1 MSTKTSDDDV
11 ESLLLSSKKLNE
23 AYESACRARM
33 WAVGVPALA
42 TLACIAC
49 MYYCEDCLI
58 GVMIFCIVL
67 CFKDWVL
74 VLVFIVSLAL
84 FIMKHPLNS
93 KTVHK
98 IADVGF
104 EFVKSE

>member
-1 MSTKTSDDDV
+1 MAAPASDEDV
-11 ESLLLSSKKLNE
+11 ESLLLSNKKLND
-23 AYESACRARM
+23 AYESACRVRM
-33 WAVGVPALA
+33 WAIGVPALA

-58 GVMIFCIVL
+58 GVMIFCVVL

-74 VLVFIVSLAL
+74 VLVFFVSLAL
-84 FIMKHPLNS
+84 FIAKHPLNS
-93 KTVHK
+93 STVHK
-98 IADVGF
+98 LTDVGF